1 MWPLTIGLTAACMLW
16 RMHSLGI
23 LDFAWKYATGQPTP
37 DARDLPQHAGGRRV
51 PVDEWGDQL

>member
-1 MWPLTIGLTAACMLW
+1 MLW